1 MTGTR
6 RDYIRL
12 SALAAAACY
21 AVRLPAMPAT
31 EDAKLLY
38 GVQIAGVG
46 QEGVRDLPRLLHSLQ
61 HIGFTEVELHSIVY
75 DHPAA
80 TLRRMIED
88 AGLRAPAGHFS
99 LLDIEKSIDYARELG
114 LAYMVA
120 MLPRPRP
127 ESLHQYR
134 AIAARLNEAG
144 ASVRS
149 HGMEFALL
157 FHNHELMPQQGS
169 SGFAELMEHTE
180 ASLVH
185 LEVDVYWI
193 AQAGLDPASFLE
205 RYKERVKLLHLK
217 DRLAGFPTSY
227 TTDAGSDHSIEL
239 GKGTIPW
246 PALLR
251 QARQQGIRYAF
262 LDYDKSSSPILDSFG
277 QSLAY
282 LDMLKP

>member
-1 MTGTR
+1 
-6 RDYIRL
+6 
-12 SALAAAACY
+12 
-21 AVRLPAMPAT
+21 MPVT
-31 EDAKLLY
+31 KDPKLLY

-46 QEGVRDLPRLLHSLQ
+46 QEGVRDLPRLLAALR

-88 AGLRAPAGHFS
+88 AGLHSPAGHFA
-99 LLDIEKSIDYARELG
+99 LADLEKNIEFARDLG

-127 ESLHQYR
+127 ESLEQYR

-144 ASVRS
+144 ASVRDQ
-149 HGMEFALL
+149 GMEFALL
-157 FHNHELMPQQGS
+157 FHNHELRPQQGN
-169 SGFAELMEHTE
+169 SGFAELMEHTD
-180 ASLVH
+180 ATLVH

-246 PALLR
+246 QALLR

-262 LDYDKSSSPILDSFG
+262 LDYDKSASPILDSFA
-277 QSLAY
+277 QSLGY
-282 LDMLKP
+282 VKTLEP

>member
-1 MTGTR
+1 
-6 RDYIRL
+6 
-12 SALAAAACY
+12 
-21 AVRLPAMPAT
+21 MPAT
-31 EDAKLLY
+31 KDPKLLY

-46 QEGVRDLPRLLHSLQ
+46 QEGVRDLPRLLRSLH

-88 AGLRAPAGHFS
+88 AGLHSPAGHFS

-127 ESLHQYR
+127 ESLQQYR

-144 ASVRS
+144 ASVRG

-169 SGFAELMEHTE
+169 SGFAELMEHTD
-180 ASLVH
+180 AALVH

-193 AQAGLDPASFLE
+193 AQAGLDPALFLE

-246 PALLR
+246 RALLR
-251 QARQQGIRYAF
+251 QAREQGIRYAF
-262 LDYDKSSSPILDSFG
+262 LDYDKSASPILDSFG

-282 LDMLKP
+282 LDTLKP

>member
-1 MTGTR
+1 M
-6 RDYIRL
+6 
-12 SALAAAACY
+12 
-21 AVRLPAMPAT
+21 
-31 EDAKLLY
+31 
-38 GVQIAGVG
+38 
-46 QEGVRDLPRLLHSLQ
+46 
-61 HIGFTEVELHSIVY
+61 VY

-88 AGLRAPAGHFS
+88 AGLRAPAGHFA
-99 LLDIEKSIDYARELG
+99 LAGIEKNIEFARELG

-149 HGMEFALL
+149 HGMEFVLL

-169 SGFAELMEHTE
+169 SGFAELMKHTD
-180 ASLVH
+180 AALVH

-193 AQAGLDPASFLE
+193 AQAGLDPASFIGK
-205 RYKERVKLLHLK
+205 YKDRVKLLHLK

-227 TTDAGSDHSIEL
+227 TTDAGSDHSTEL
-239 GKGTIPW
+239 GSGTIPW
-246 PALLR
+246 PSLLR

-262 LDYDKSSSPILDSFG
+262 LTMTSRPVLSSTVSG
-277 QSLAY
+277 KASLI
-282 LDMLKP
+282 

>member
-1 MTGTR
+1 MLTAK
-6 RDYIRL
+6 D
-12 SALAAAACY
+12 
-21 AVRLPAMPAT
+21 P
-31 EDAKLLY
+31 KLLY

-46 QEGVRDLPRLLHSLQ
+46 QEAVRDLPRLLGTLR

-80 TLRRMIED
+80 TLRRMIEE
-88 AGLRAPAGHFS
+88 AGLRAPAGHFA
-99 LLDIEKSIDYARELG
+99 LHDIENSIEFARELG

-144 ASVRS
+144 ARVRS

-169 SGFAELMEHTE
+169 SGLVELMNHTD
-180 ASLVH
+180 AALVQ
-185 LEVDVYWI
+185 LEVDIYWI
-193 AQAGLDPASFLE
+193 AQAGLDPASFLGE
-205 RYKERVKLLHLK
+205 YKERVRLLHLK

-251 QARQQGIRYAF
+251 QAREQGIRYAF
-262 LDYDKSSSPILDSFG
+262 LDYDKSAGPILDSFG

-282 LDMLKP
+282 LNTLKL

>member
-1 MTGTR
+1 
-6 RDYIRL
+6 
-12 SALAAAACY
+12 
-21 AVRLPAMPAT
+21 MPA
-31 EDAKLLY
+31 AKDPKLDY

-46 QEGVRDLPRLLHSLQ
+46 EEGVRDLPPLLRTLQ

-99 LLDIEKSIDYARELG
+99 LLDLEKNIDYAGELG

-127 ESLHQYR
+127 ESLDEYR

-144 ASVRS
+144 ARVRS
-149 HGMEFALL
+149 HGMQFALL

-169 SGFAELMEHTE
+169 SGFAELMKHTD
-180 ASLVH
+180 AALVH

-193 AQAGLDPASFLE
+193 AQAGLEPASFVGK
-205 RYKERVKLLHLK
+205 YKERIGLLHLK

-239 GKGTIPW
+239 GKGTIAW

-251 QARQQGIRYAF
+251 QAGQQGIRYAF
-262 LDYDKSSSPILDSFG
+262 LDYDKSTSPILDSFR

-282 LDMLKP
+282 LETLKP

>member
-1 MTGTR
+1 MN
-6 RDYIRL
+6 
-12 SALAAAACY
+12 
-21 AVRLPAMPAT
+21 AT
-31 EDAKLLY
+31 KNPKLLY

-46 QEGVRDLPRLLHSLQ
+46 QEGVRDLPRLLGALQ
-61 HIGFTEVELHSIVY
+61 HIGFTQVELHSMVY

-88 AGLRAPAGHFS
+88 AGLHAPAGHFA
-99 LLDIEKSIDYARELG
+99 LAGIEKNIEFARELG

-134 AIAARLNEAG
+134 TIAARLNEAG

-149 HGMEFALL
+149 RGMEFALL

-169 SGFAELMEHTE
+169 SGFAELMKHTD
-180 ASLVH
+180 AALVH
-185 LEVDVYWI
+185 LEVDLYWI
-193 AQAGLDPASFLE
+193 VQAGLDPASFLE

-246 PALLR
+246 PALLTAGPR
-251 QARQQGIRYAF
+251 AGYPLRISR
-262 LDYDKSSSPILDSFG
+262 L
-277 QSLAY
+277 
-282 LDMLKP
+282 

>member
-1 MTGTR
+1 
-6 RDYIRL
+6 
-12 SALAAAACY
+12 
-21 AVRLPAMPAT
+21 MPAT
-31 EDAKLLY
+31 KDPKLLY

-46 QEGVRDLPRLLHSLQ
+46 QEAVRDLPRLLRALQ
-61 HIGFTEVELHSIVY
+61 HMGFTQVELHSMVY
-75 DHPAA
+75 DHPAT

-88 AGLRAPAGHFS
+88 AGLRSPAAHFS
-99 LLDIEKSIDYARELG
+99 LVDIEKSIDYARDLG

-127 ESLHQYR
+127 ESLQQYR

-169 SGFAELMEHTE
+169 SGFAELMEHTY
-180 ASLVH
+180 AALVQ
-185 LEVDVYWI
+185 LEVDVYWV
-193 AQAGLDPASFLE
+193 AQAGLDPASFIGK
-205 RYKERVKLLHLK
+205 YKERVRLLHLK

-227 TTDAGSDHSIEL
+227 TTDTGSDHSIEL
-239 GKGTIPW
+239 GKGTIEW

-251 QARQQGIRYAF
+251 QAGEQGIRYAF
-262 LDYDKSSSPILDSFG
+262 LDYDKSAGPILDSFA
-277 QSLAY
+277 QSFAY
-282 LDMLKP
+282 LDTVKP